1 MSENIYV
8 EKDEKLIVGFI
19 NSYGELEYT
28 EYIPVDGGVFILEE
42 SKEYTKEELED
53 FLLEN
58 A

>member
-28 EYIPVDGGVFILEE
+28 EYEAKDGGVFKLDD

-58 A
+58 V